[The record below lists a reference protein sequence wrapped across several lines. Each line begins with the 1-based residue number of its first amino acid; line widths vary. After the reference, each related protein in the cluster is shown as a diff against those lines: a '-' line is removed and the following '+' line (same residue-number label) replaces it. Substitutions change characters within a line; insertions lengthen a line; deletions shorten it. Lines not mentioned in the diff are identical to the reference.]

1 MSRLTIDTKLLAAF
15 EEGLD
20 PRHPDRSKIPTEV
33 LGYGEMSTVFAIGKE
48 GHRDLAYKRM
58 PIFLTRQEVARYETI
73 YNEYNEILKSKI
85 GITVPDYDAAVIE
98 TKKGRLVMFDV
109 QKRLL
114 ADSIGN
120 RAIHR
125 VKPAEVSLLVRL
137 VLRELKKVWVFNAK
151 KTGLEIGID
160 GQVSNWSIAGYDPK
174 DPKVTEKSRLTYFDT
189 STPFIK
195 KKGAEQLDP
204 ELFLRAAPSFLV
216 WLIRWLFLAD
226 VMTRYYS
233 FHLVAV
239 DLVANFYK
247 EQRPELIPGLVAVV
261 NDFFTTEARE
271 LGVEPITEKEV
282 ASYYKEDAWIWR
294 LWLAFRR
301 IDRFLK
307 TRILMRPYP
316 FILPG
321 KIKR

>member
-1 MSRLTIDTKLLAAF
+1 MKSLSIDKKLLTAF

-20 PRHPDRSKIPTEV
+20 PRHPDKSTIPAEV
-33 LGYGEMSTVFAIGKE
+33 LGYGEMSTVFAVGKE
-48 GHRDLAYKRM
+48 GQRDLAYKRM
-58 PIFLTRQEVARYETI
+58 PIFLTRQEVARYQAI
-73 YNEYNEILKSKI
+73 YNEYNEILKDRV
-85 GITVPDYDAAVIE
+85 GIEVPAYDAAVIE
-98 TKKGRLVMFDV
+98 TNKGRLVMFDV

-120 RAIHR
+120 RAIHA
-125 VKPAEVSLLVRL
+125 VGPDQIKLLVRL
-137 VLRELKKVWVFNAK
+137 VLKELKKVWVFNAK
-151 KTGLEIGID
+151 KSGIEIGID
-160 GQVSNWSIAGYDPK
+160 GQISNWSIVGFDPEN
-174 DPKVTEKSRLTYFDT
+174 PKFTEKTRLIYFDT

-233 FHLVAV
+233 FHLVAI

-261 NDFFTTEARE
+261 NDFFATEARE
-271 LGVEPITEKEV
+271 LAVEPITEKEV

>member
-1 MSRLTIDTKLLAAF
+1 MIRLTIDTKLLASF

-20 PRHPDRSKIPTEV
+20 PRRPEKSKIPAEV
-33 LGYGEMSTVFAIGKE
+33 LGYGEMSTVFAIGRE

-58 PIFLTRQEVARYETI
+58 PIFLTRQEVTRYEAI
-73 YNEYNEILKSKI
+73 YNDYNEILKGRV
-85 GITVPDYDAAVIE
+85 GIEVPPYDAAVIE
-98 TKKGRLVMFDV
+98 TDTGRLVMFDV

-120 RAIHR
+120 RAIHLLSP
-125 VKPAEVSLLVRL
+125 KNTLLLVRL
-137 VLRELKKVWVFNAK
+137 VLKELKKVWVFNAK
-151 KTGLEIGID
+151 KTGVEIGID
-160 GQVSNWSIAGYDPK
+160 GQISNWSIVGFDPK
-174 DPKVTEKSRLTYFDT
+174 APKVTKDTGLVYFDT
-189 STPFIK
+189 STPLIK
-195 KKGAEQLDP
+195 KDGVEQLDA
-204 ELFLRAAPSFLV
+204 ELFLRAAPSFLI

-247 EQRPELIPGLVAVV
+247 EQLPGLIPDLVAVV
-261 NDFFTTEARE
+261 NDFFATEAAE
-271 LGVEPITEKEV
+271 LSVEPITEKEV
-282 ASYYKEDAWIWR
+282 ASYYREDAWIWR

-307 TRILMRPYP
+307 TRILMKDYP